1 MPKYRKLTLTEQQK
15 HELERMRDTHEKAYL
30 RERAAALLKIAAG
43 GVPSQVAEQGLYK
56 PRDPDTIYSWLNG
69 YEAKGIAGL
78 QIKGGRGR
86 KPLFSPS
93 APEYGECE
101 SRTPASHSSHP

>member
-1 MPKYRKLTLTEQQK
+1 MPKRRTLTLSEQQK
-15 HELERMRDTHEKAYL
+15 GELERMRDTNGKAYL

-56 PRDPDTIYSWLNG
+56 PRDPDTLYSWLNA
-69 YEAKGIAGL
+69 YEADGIAGL
-78 QIKGGRGR
+78 AIKTGRGR

-93 APEYGECE
+93 APD
-101 SRTPASHSSHP
+101 S